1 MNDIFL
7 SRLRLAIV
15 AELLEVETVSFSD
28 LQRATGAT
36 KGNLGA
42 HLAKLAGAGYV
53 AEKRH
58 AAARRP
64 QTLYHLT
71 APGRAAFL
79 AHIREHV
86 KVLEDLLQ
94 TAHRERSEIDPAP
107 LRPPTL
113 EHRP

>member
-15 AELLEVETVSFSD
+15 AELIEVETVSFSD

-42 HLAKLAGAGYV
+42 HLTKLVGAGYV
-53 AEKRH
+53 EEKKRPI
-58 AAARRP
+58 ARRQ
-64 QTLYHLT
+64 QTFYRLT
-71 APGRAAFL
+71 AHGRAEFL
-79 AHIREHV
+79 DHIREHV
-86 KVLEDLLQ
+86 KVLENLLQ
-94 TAHRERSEIDPAP
+94 AAHRERAERGPAP
-107 LRPPTL
+107 LRPAL

>member
-15 AELLEVETVSFSD
+15 AELIEVETVSFTD

-42 HLAKLAGAGYV
+42 HLAKLIGAGYV
-53 AEKRH
+53 EEKKH
-58 AAARRP
+58 AIARRP
-64 QTLYHLT
+64 QTLYRLT
-71 APGRAAFL
+71 SHGRAAFL
-79 AHIREHV
+79 DHIREHV

-94 TAHRERSEIDPAP
+94 VAQRERSETDFAP
-107 LRPPTL
+107 LRPPSL